1 MSMPTMPSSAL
12 GARRQQL
19 SETKAAQRYLC
30 FGQFQVD
37 LQREE
42 LFKEGSRVRIPSK
55 VFQVLLAL
63 VERPGEIVTRE
74 ALRARLWPG
83 GTFVNYDANVKT
95 TVNKLRLALGDSPE
109 KPMYVETIPRQGYCF
124 LGAVERG
131 NDLLKTSGVLT
142 ITAPDA
148 AHALAAQQAASPII
162 VKKIIGPRF
171 APLFTN
177 GWGAAGF
184 FLGRIICAGVFFI
197 VHLPPGTSAPGV
209 LF

>member
-1 MSMPTMPSSAL
+1 MSMPMMPSSAL
-12 GARRQQL
+12 GAHRQQL
-19 SETKAAQRYLC
+19 SETKATERYLC

-42 LFKEGSRVRIPSK
+42 LFKEGSPVRIPPK

-83 GTFVNYDANVKT
+83 GTFVNYDANVNT

-124 LGAVERG
+124 LGTVERA
-131 NDLLKTSGVLT
+131 NELLKTSGALT
-142 ITAPDA
+142 IAPADA
-148 AHALAAQQAASPII
+148 VDEPAAQQAASPII
-162 VKKIIGPRF
+162 ARRIISGRF
-171 APLFTN
+171 AALFTN
-177 GWGAAGF
+177 GWGAAI
-184 FLGRIICAGVFFI
+184 LLC
-197 VHLPPGTSAPGV
+197 GV
-209 LF
+209 LIGVGIVLLMHRPS

>member
-1 MSMPTMPSSAL
+1 MAMPMMPGSAL
-12 GARRQQL
+12 GARRQRL
-19 SETKAAQRYLC
+19 SETKAAERYLC

-83 GTFVNYDANVKT
+83 GTFVNYDANVNT

-124 LGAVERG
+124 LGTVERG
-131 NDLLKTSGVLT
+131 NELLKLKTSGVLT
-142 ITAPDA
+142 IAAADA
-148 AHALAAQQAASPII
+148 VDGLAAQQAASPII
-162 VKKIIGPRF
+162 AKKIISSRF

-177 GWGAAGF
+177 GWGAAVLLCGM
-184 FLGRIICAGVFFI
+184 LIGVGI
-197 VHLPPGTSAPGV
+197 VLLMHRPS
-209 LF
+209 

>member
-1 MSMPTMPSSAL
+1 MSTPMTSKSAL

-19 SETKAAQRYLC
+19 SETKAAERYLC

-83 GTFVNYDANVKT
+83 GTFVDYDANLNT
-95 TVNKLRLALGDSPE
+95 TVNKLRRALGDSPE
-109 KPMYVETIPRQGYCF
+109 KPMYVETIPQQGYCF
-124 LGAVERG
+124 LGNVERG
-131 NDLLKTSGVLT
+131 NELLKTSGVLT
-142 ITAPDA
+142 IAAADA
-148 AHALAAQQAASPII
+148 VDGLAALQGESSII
-162 VKKIIGPRF
+162 ARKIISGRF
-171 APLFTN
+171 AALFAN
-177 GWGAAGF
+177 GWGAAI
-184 FLGRIICAGVFFI
+184 LLC
-197 VHLPPGTSAPGV
+197 GV
-209 LF
+209 LIGAGIVLLMHWGK

>member
-1 MSMPTMPSSAL
+1 MSTPMTFSSAL

-19 SETKAAQRYLC
+19 SETNAAERYLC

-74 ALRARLWPG
+74 ALRARLWPD
-83 GTFVNYDANVKT
+83 GTFVNYDANVNT

-124 LGAVERG
+124 LGTVERG
-131 NDLLKTSGVLT
+131 NELLKTSGVLT
-142 ITAPDA
+142 IAAADA
-148 AHALAAQQAASPII
+148 MDGLAAQQEASSII
-162 VKKIIGPRF
+162 AGKLISGRF
-171 APLFTN
+171 AALFTN
-177 GWGAAGF
+177 GWGAAI
-184 FLGRIICAGVFFI
+184 LLC
-197 VHLPPGTSAPGV
+197 GV
-209 LF
+209 LIGVGIGLLMHRPP

>member
-19 SETKAAQRYLC
+19 SEAKAAERYLC

-83 GTFVNYDANVKT
+83 GTFVNYDANVNT

-109 KPMYVETIPRQGYCF
+109 KPVYVETIPRQGYCF
-124 LGAVERG
+124 LGNVERG
-131 NDLLKTSGVLT
+131 NELLKTSGVLT
-142 ITAPDA
+142 IAAADA
-148 AHALAAQQAASPII
+148 VDGLAAQQTASPII
-162 VKKIIGPRF
+162 AKKIISSRF

-177 GWGAAGF
+177 GWGAAVLLCGM
-184 FLGRIICAGVFFI
+184 LIGVGI
-197 VHLPPGTSAPGV
+197 VLLMHRPS
-209 LF
+209 

>member
-1 MSMPTMPSSAL
+1 MSMPMMPSSAL

-19 SETKAAQRYLC
+19 SETKAAERYLC

-55 VFQVLLAL
+55 VFQALLAL

-74 ALRARLWPG
+74 ALRARLWPD
-83 GTFVNYDANVKT
+83 GTFVNYDANVNT

-124 LGAVERG
+124 LGTVERV
-131 NDLLKTSGVLT
+131 NELLKTSGALT
-142 ITAPDA
+142 IAAADA
-148 AHALAAQQAASPII
+148 VDGLPAQQAASPII
-162 VKKIIGPRF
+162 ARKIMTSRF
-171 APLFTN
+171 PPLFTN
-177 GWGAAGF
+177 GWGAAI
-184 FLGRIICAGVFFI
+184 LLC
-197 VHLPPGTSAPGV
+197 GV
-209 LF
+209 LIGVGFALLMHRS